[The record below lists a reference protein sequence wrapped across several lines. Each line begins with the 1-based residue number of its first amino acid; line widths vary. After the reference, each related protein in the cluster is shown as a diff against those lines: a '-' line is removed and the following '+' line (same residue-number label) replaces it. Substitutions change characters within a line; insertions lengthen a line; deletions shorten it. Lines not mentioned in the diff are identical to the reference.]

1 MGEFI
6 WHQWAQYVAIF
17 ASVYTVWAA
26 IWGIF
31 FRKFFWDFVH
41 GQLMPG
47 PLNEFNGRPCALDN
61 QCGIVPAKA
70 DSIFITL
77 IVTAPVIQIV
87 SLLFGITHLVLEL
100 LPHARQLAVY
110 RSFVLRIVTYTMQ
123 TFVTVLYY
131 QGTNGALYS
140 LVAVIG
146 FTVAQA
152 KGEIVEE
159 AKEQRGAD
167 GRGAGGGAGGA
178 AKA

>member
-17 ASVYTVWAA
+17 ASIYTAWAA

-31 FRKFFWDFVH
+31 FRKFFWDFVN

-70 DSIFITL
+70 DSIFIAL
-77 IVTAPVIQIV
+77 IVTAPIIQIF
-87 SLLFGITHLVLEL
+87 SLLFAITHLALEL
-100 LPHARQLAVY
+100 LPYARQFAVY

-140 LVAVIG
+140 FVAVIG
-146 FTVAQA
+146 FTVAQF

-159 AKEQRGAD
+159 AKEQRGAG
-167 GRGAGGGAGGA
+167 GRDSDSTVGGA